1 MKPHIKVIQ
10 RNGVDIFVTSSM
22 TMKATKAEKEKI
34 AAFRRLDNDVAIG
47 GRHWAQINRAK
58 SQTITTSGV
67 ASVEFLPPYGGGYW
81 MQTKS
86 PN

>member
-47 GRHWAQINRAK
+47 GRYWPQAENFINHGGSISFA
-58 SQTITTSGV
+58 G
-67 ASVEFLPPYGGGYW
+67 ASSHNRYLW
-81 MQTKS
+81 
-86 PN
+86 